1 MNRELR
7 RVSLVVVAMFLALFL
22 SATNLQ
28 VLSSDSLSKDQR
40 NVRSI
45 YDGYQVQRGAILV
58 DAQPIA
64 NSTAASDAF
73 RWNRKYSEDMYSAVT
88 GFYSYYQGATGLESS
103 ANDYLIGK
111 NSAQFF
117 EQLNGLFSG
126 NPVSGASIE
135 LTIDPKV
142 QKAAWDALGNRTG
155 AVVALEP
162 TTGNILAMVSTP
174 GYNANKMAVHSGDKS
189 QSNYNTLLG
198 ADGDP
203 LINKAIGGSLYT
215 PGSVFKLVIAAAALE
230 SGQYT
235 VDSELPNP
243 RSYTLPNTSTKIYNS
258 GNSNCGGAKT
268 VTLLY
273 AMQFSCNIPFAEL
286 GVALGQDKIRA
297 MAKAFGFGK
306 SFRIPTVATA
316 SVYPENMD
324 EAQTALTSFG
334 QFDVRVTPLQMALIT
349 AAIANGGKEMNPQ
362 LIENV
367 QSSNLALLNQTQP
380 SEFATPISKSTA
392 DGLKEMMIAAVKN
405 GVSTNGQVSGTVVA
419 GKTGTAQNGGN
430 SPYTLWFTGFAPAE
444 NPRVAVVVMVADG
457 GGLGQGG
464 NGNIVAAPIARK
476 VIKAVLG
483 Q

>member
-7 RVSLVVVAMFLALFL
+7 RVSLVVAGMFLALFI

-28 VLSSDSLSKDQR
+28 VISSDQLAKDQR

-45 YDGYQVQRGAILV
+45 YDGYQTQRGAILV
-58 DAQPIA
+58 DSQPVA
-64 NSTAASDAF
+64 NSTPVADAF
-73 RWNRKYSEDMYSAVT
+73 HYNRKYASDMYSAVT

-103 ANDYLIGK
+103 ANDYLSGK

-117 EQLNGLFSG
+117 EQLNALFSG

-135 LTIDPKV
+135 LTINPKV

-162 TTGNILAMVSTP
+162 ATGNILAMVSTP
-174 GYNANKMAVHSGDKS
+174 GYNASKLAVHSGTS
-189 QSNYNTLLG
+189 AQTNYNNLLN
-198 ADGDP
+198 AKGDP

-215 PGSVFKLVIAAAALE
+215 PGSVFKLVVAAAALE

-235 VDSELPNP
+235 VDSKLPNP
-243 RSYTLPNTSTKIYNS
+243 RSYTLPNTSTKIHNS
-258 GNSNCGGAKT
+258 GGSNCGGGKE
-268 VTLLY
+268 VSLY
-273 AMQFSCNIPFAEL
+273 DALRLSCNIPFAEL
-286 GVALGQDKIRA
+286 GVELGQEKIRN
-297 MAKAFGFGK
+297 MAKAFGFGR
-306 SFRIPTVATA
+306 SFKIPTVATA

-324 EAQTALTSFG
+324 DAQTALSSFG
-334 QFDVRVTPLQMALIT
+334 QFDVRVTPLQMALVT
-349 AAIANGGKEMNPQ
+349 AAIANGGKEMNPN

-367 QSSNLALLNQTQP
+367 QSSNLALLSQTQP
-380 SEFATPISKSTA
+380 SEFGSPISKSTA
-392 DGLKEMMIAAVKN
+392 DGLRKMMIGAVKN
-405 GVSTNGQVSGTVVA
+405 GVSTGGQVAGTTVA

-430 SPYTLWFTGFAPAE
+430 NPYTLWFAGFAPAN
-444 NPRVAVVVMVADG
+444 NPKVAVVVMVANG
-457 GGLGQGG
+457 GGLGQSGSG
-464 NGNIVAAPIARK
+464 NLVAAPIARK